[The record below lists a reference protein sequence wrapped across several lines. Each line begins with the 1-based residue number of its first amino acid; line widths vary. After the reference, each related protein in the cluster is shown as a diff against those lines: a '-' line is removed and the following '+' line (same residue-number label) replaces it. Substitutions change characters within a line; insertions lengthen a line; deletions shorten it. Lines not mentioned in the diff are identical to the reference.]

1 MKPQT
6 DIPGNILS
14 VVASL
19 LAAMAIV
26 SCSTTK
32 RLPQGEVLYDGVK
45 KVQINAP
52 EGHKV
57 PEDVV
62 GELKSDVDVHPNNY
76 ISLLGMRSPF
86 PIGLWVYNN
95 WNEDSKGLK
104 GWLYKKLV
112 EEPVTIND
120 VRPELRMKLLE
131 SELENAGYFRGTA
144 SYEII
149 PNKRNKRKAKILY
162 TINTGNPYPIDT
174 IEYLPDTCHL
184 YHCIDSLMRGVP
196 YLKPGVQFCVDSL
209 NAVRTDVANGLR
221 NKGYYFF
228 RPEYIEYLADS
239 TISSQ
244 KIALRLSV
252 ASNVP
257 RFALSRWK
265 TGDVTVYIDRNDHS
279 GALDTM
285 VTNKATIIRQT
296 PSKLRPSLIPSCLSF
311 RKGRY
316 FSVAGMN
323 RTQSYLSRLGI
334 FNNINIE
341 AKPDT
346 AASEPTLNVTVQCT
360 YDKPLEATLEANVA
374 SKSNSYLGPGL
385 TFTVSNHNV
394 FGGGEQFSLGLT
406 GSYEWQTG
414 HNRSSVFNSYEAGL
428 NASLAFPR
436 LLAPRF
442 MPLSRRNLNWTR
454 FTLGADVLNRPH
466 YFNLAQFSASMSY
479 DWRTRKYFS
488 YTFTPLKLTYMK
500 LIRTTEAFEQLMEE
514 NRAIALSFR
523 NQFIPQ
529 MGWSMVYD
537 RAMDRDNL
545 INVQATA
552 TEAGNICWA
561 LWRAVGVKGEKKI
574 FGVPFSQ
581 FVKAT
586 AQLVYSHRI
595 GEGDSWLVSRIYGGV
610 AHAYG
615 NASEVPYSEQF
626 YVGGANSIRAFTVRS
641 IGPGSYH
648 PGKETVNGYFDQ
660 TGTFKFEF
668 NMEYRFPIYGPIHGA
683 AFVDTGNVWLLNND
697 PDRPGGQL
705 KGSTFF
711 KELAVGTGVGLRM
724 DIGMLV
730 VRGDLGIG
738 IHAPYDTG
746 RKGYYN
752 MESFGKSLA
761 FHLAIGYPF

>member
-1 MKPQT
+1 MKNNKVLLFFR
-6 DIPGNILS
+6 IAVMI
-14 VVASL
+14 V
-19 LAAMAIV
+19 LAATSY
-26 SCSTTK
+26 SCSTTR
-32 RLPQGEVLYDGVK
+32 RLPKGEVLYDGIK

-52 EGHKV
+52 ENHKV
-57 PEDVV
+57 PEAVV
-62 GELKSDVDVHPNNY
+62 DEFNNDVDVHPNNY
-76 ISLLGMRSPF
+76 ISFLGMRSPF
-86 PIGLWVYNN
+86 PVGLWVYNN
-95 WNEDSKGLK
+95 WNPDSKGLK

-120 VRPELRMKLLE
+120 VRPSLRMKLLE
-131 SELENAGYFRGTA
+131 GELANAGYFRGSA
-144 SYEII
+144 SYKVI
-149 PNKRNKRKAKILY
+149 PNKKNERKAKILY

-196 YLKPGVQFCVDSL
+196 YLKPGVQYFVDSL

-239 TISSQ
+239 TIKSQ
-244 KIALRLSV
+244 KIALRITV
-252 ASNVP
+252 ASNTP
-257 RFALSRWK
+257 KYALSRWK
-265 TGDVTVYIDRNDHS
+265 TGDITVTVNRNNHR
-279 GALDTM
+279 GNYDTIQ
-285 VTNKATIIRQT
+285 TRSATIYQQV
-296 PSKLRPSLIPSCLSF
+296 PSRLRKSLIPSCLSF

-341 AKPDT
+341 AIPDT
-346 AASEPTLNVTVQCT
+346 SATNPTLNVLVDCT
-360 YDKPLEATLEANVA
+360 FDKPLEATLEANVS
-374 SKSNSYLGPGL
+374 SKSNSYLGPGV
-385 TFTVSNHNV
+385 TFTVTNHNL
-394 FGGGEQFSLGLT
+394 FGGGEQLSVGLT

-414 HNRSSVFNSYEAGL
+414 HQRSSVFNSYEAGV

-436 LLAPRF
+436 MLAPRF
-442 MPLSRRNLNWTR
+442 IPLSRRNLNWTR

-466 YFNLAQFSASMSY
+466 YFNLAQFSASMNY

-500 LIRTTEAFEQLMEE
+500 LIRTTHEFDSLMNE

-537 RAMDRDNL
+537 RAMNRDNL
-545 INVQATA
+545 INVQTSL

-561 LWRAVGVKGEKKI
+561 LWRACGVKGEKKI

-586 AQLVYSHRI
+586 AQLVYSRRI

-648 PGKETVNGYFDQ
+648 PDKKTVNGYFDE

-668 NMEYRFPIYGPIHGA
+668 NVEYRFPIFGPIHGA
-683 AFVDTGNVWLLNND
+683 AFVDTGNVWLLKND
-697 PDRPGGQL
+697 PNRPGGKL
-705 KGSTFF
+705 EGSRFF
-711 KELAVGTGVGLRM
+711 KDLAVGTGVGIRL
-724 DIGMLV
+724 DISMLV
-730 VRGDLGIG
+730 IRGDLGIG

-746 RKGYYN
+746 RHGYYN

>member
-6 DIPGNILS
+6 DILGNILS

-32 RLPQGEVLYDGVK
+32 RLPQGEVLYDGIK

-52 EGHKV
+52 DGHKV

-62 GELKSDVDVHPNNY
+62 AELKNDVDVHPNNY

-131 SELENAGYFRGTA
+131 GELENAGYFRGTA

-561 LWRAVGVKGEKKI
+561 LWRAAGVKGEKKI

-586 AQLVYSHRI
+586 VQLVYSHRI

>member
-1 MKPQT
+1 MKSRT
-6 DIPGNILS
+6 DIFGNI
-14 VVASL
+14 VRVIAPL
-19 LAAMAIV
+19 LAAMAVV

-32 RLPQGEVLYDGVK
+32 RLPQGEVLYDGIK

-52 EGHKV
+52 EGHDV
-57 PEDVV
+57 PEAVV
-62 GELKSDVDVHPNNY
+62 DELKSDVDVHPNNY
-76 ISLLGMRSPF
+76 ISFLGMRSPF

-120 VRPELRMKLLE
+120 VRPALRMKLLE
-131 SELENAGYFRGTA
+131 GELENAGYFRGTA

-239 TISSQ
+239 TIVSQ
-244 KIALRLSV
+244 KIALRLAV

-257 RFALSRWK
+257 KFALSRWK
-265 TGDVTVYIDRNDHS
+265 TGDVTVYIDRNDHQ

-285 VTNKATIIRQT
+285 VTNRATIIRQT
-296 PSKLRPSLIPSCLSF
+296 PSKLRPHLIPSCLSF

-341 AKPDT
+341 AMPDT
-346 AASEPTLNVTVQCT
+346 TAKEPTLNVTVQCT

-394 FGGGEQFSLGLT
+394 FGGGEQLSVGLT

-414 HNRSSVFNSYEAGL
+414 HNRSSVFNSYEAGI

-466 YFNLAQFSASMSY
+466 YFNLAQFSASMNY
-479 DWRTRKYFS
+479 DWRTRKYFT

-500 LIRTTEAFEQLMEE
+500 LIRTTETFDSLMNE

-545 INVQATA
+545 INVQASL
-552 TEAGNICWA
+552 TEAGNLCWA
-561 LWRAVGVKGEKKI
+561 LWRAAGVKGEKKI

-615 NASEVPYSEQF
+615 NAAEVPYSEQF

-648 PGKETVNGYFDQ
+648 PDKETVNGYFDE

-668 NMEYRFPIYGPIHGA
+668 NMEYRFPLFGPIHGA
-683 AFVDTGNVWLLNND
+683 AFVDTGNVWLLHND
-697 PDRPGGQL
+697 PNRPGGQL

-711 KELAVGTGVGLRM
+711 KDLAVGTGVGVRL

>member
-1 MKPQT
+1 MTRLTNKT
-6 DIPGNILS
+6 KYIVRAIPVFIL
-14 VVASL
+14 VL
-19 LAAMAIV
+19 LSSA
-26 SCSTTK
+26 CSTTR
-32 RLPQGEVLYDGVK
+32 RLPEGEVLYDGIK

-52 EGHKV
+52 EGHEV
-57 PEDVV
+57 PTEVV
-62 GELKSDVDVHPNNY
+62 DELKNDVDVHPNNY
-76 ISLLGMRSPF
+76 ISFLGIRSPF

-95 WNEDSKGLK
+95 WNPDSKGLK
-104 GWLYKKLV
+104 GWMYKKLV

-120 VRPELRMKLLE
+120 VKPTLRMKLLE
-131 SELENAGYFRGTA
+131 GELENSGYFRGSA

-149 PNKRNKRKAKILY
+149 KNKRNKRKAKILY
-162 TINTGNPYPIDT
+162 TINTGTPYLIDT

-184 YHCIDSLMRGVP
+184 YHSIDSLIKRVP
-196 YLKPGVQFCVDSL
+196 YLRPGTRYSVDSL

-221 NKGYYFF
+221 NRGYYFF

-239 TISSQ
+239 TITPQ
-244 KIALRLSV
+244 RIALRLSV
-252 ASNVP
+252 ASNTP
-257 RFALSRWK
+257 KFALSRWK
-265 TGDVTVYIDRNDHS
+265 TGNITVWIDRNDHQ
-279 GALDTM
+279 GPTDT
-285 VTNKATIIRQT
+285 THTRQATIIRQT
-296 PSKLRPSLIPSCLSF
+296 PSRLRPHLIPSCLSF

-334 FNNINIE
+334 FNYINIE
-341 AKPDT
+341 AMPDT
-346 AASEPTLNVTVQCT
+346 AAAEPTLNIAIQCT
-360 YDKPLEATLEANVA
+360 YDKPLEAVLEANVA

-385 TFTVSNHNV
+385 TFTVTNRNV
-394 FGGGEQFSLGLT
+394 FGGGEQLTVGLT

-414 HNRSSVFNSYEAGL
+414 SDRSSVFNSYEAGI

-454 FTLGADVLNRPH
+454 LTLSADVLNRPH
-466 YFNLAQFSASMSY
+466 YFNLAQFSTSMNY
-479 DWRTRKYFS
+479 DWRTRKYFA

-500 LIRTTEAFEQLMEE
+500 LIRTTAEFDKLMAE
-514 NRAIALSFR
+514 NKAIALSFR

-529 MGWSMVYD
+529 MGWSMIYD
-537 RAMDRDNL
+537 REMNRYNK
-545 INVQATA
+545 INIQASL
-552 TEAGNICWA
+552 TEAGNVCWA
-561 LWRAVGVKGEKKI
+561 LWRLAGVKGEKNI

-586 AQLVYSHRI
+586 AQVVYSRRI
-595 GEGDSWLVSRIYGGV
+595 GQGDSWLVGRLYGGI

-648 PGKETVNGYFDQ
+648 PDKETVNGYFDE

-668 NMEYRFPIYGPIHGA
+668 NLEYRFPIYGPFHGA
-683 AFVDTGNVWLLNND
+683 TFIDTGNVWLLSND
-697 PDRPGGQL
+697 PNRPGGLL
-705 KGSTFF
+705 KAKNFF
-711 KELAVGTGVGLRM
+711 KDLAVGTGIGLRL

-730 VRGDLGIG
+730 VRGDLGVG
-738 IHAPYDTG
+738 IHAPYNTG
-746 RKGYYN
+746 KRGYYN
-752 MESFGKSLA
+752 MESFKKSLA